1 MPRTIDDTTVGGGGA
16 AALRGL
22 LRQAA
27 ARLSGPGGTYN
38 LGNAI
43 GLTMGIALQVV
54 SIPAAGMGAQA
65 AAGAA
70 ASYLAGNVP
79 AAALTMATAVVFW
92 SGEIY
97 HRAWANG
104 APPDERL
111 NRRGDLLSG
120 VGALLLFVALLG
132 LGQVML
138 AATAGLLH
146 ALGKFGSAWRWPPMP
161 GWPSAW
167 PDFFR
172 TAVLASRVPALLAT
186 TIDLVRVATS
196 PGGATPSAWLTPL
209 TLLVC
214 YALWCRADLM
224 LFRASSRPTPAAH

>member
-1 MPRTIDDTTVGGGGA
+1 MAGMSIVGGRDG

-22 LRQAA
+22 LHQTA

-43 GLTMGIALQVV
+43 GLTMGIALQIG
-54 SIPAAGMGAQA
+54 SLPAAGMGAQA

-70 ASYLAGNVP
+70 ATYLAGNLP
-79 AAALTMATAVVFW
+79 AAALTLATAVFFW
-92 SGEIY
+92 SGEMY

-104 APPDERL
+104 APPDARL

-146 ALGKFGSAWRWPPMP
+146 ALGKFGSAWSWRPMP
-161 GWPSAW
+161 GWRPAW

-186 TIDLVRVATS
+186 TLDLVRVATS
-196 PGGATPSAWLTPL
+196 PDAASASAWLTPL

-224 LFRASSRPTPAAH
+224 LFRASRPVPVGH